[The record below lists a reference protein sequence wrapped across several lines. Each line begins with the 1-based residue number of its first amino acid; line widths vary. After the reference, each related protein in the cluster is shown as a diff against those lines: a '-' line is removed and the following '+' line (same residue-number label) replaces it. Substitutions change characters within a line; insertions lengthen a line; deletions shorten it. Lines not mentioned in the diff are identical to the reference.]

1 MRVHSFVYSWLRNK
15 KTNPSKP
22 LSHFYSFIT
31 SNLTSTSPSKKEK
44 KKKPGFHESPNMVH
58 ESLSGAVWFFV
69 FLTSLIILYLIFVTH
84 HLKYPNF
91 PNPLFDTLT
100 HHPFFNFKSCSWVSP
115 KKKKKNQ
122 SVCQTLQLGMWVKLW
137 KCHWKLSFG
146 NQKHLKYVFS
156 FHSLLLKNQRIE

>member
-22 LSHFYSFIT
+22 LSHFYSFVT
-31 SNLTSTSPSKKEK
+31 SNLTSTSPSKKEIKKKK

-69 FLTSLIILYLIFVTH
+69 FLTSLIILYLIFVIH

-115 KKKKKNQ
+115 KKKKKKI
-122 SVCQTLQLGMWVKLW
+122 SSFVKHCSWVCGLNYENAIGNWVLGI
-137 KCHWKLSFG
+137 
-146 NQKHLKYVFS
+146 
-156 FHSLLLKNQRIE
+156 KNT